1 MHADVAAF
9 DGREPLRF
17 SAIIT
22 PHRSLSLN
30 GFRWLMLVL
39 VAVSILVGLGFILVG
54 AWPVFGFFGLDVA
67 LLYWAFRRNYR
78 DAEISEQV
86 EITDSSLVVRKQLP
100 RQPPRE
106 WRLIPYWVRV
116 ELVEDE
122 ELETCGPLWLVSHGK
137 RLEIGSFLS
146 PDERRDLAGA
156 LRRALQ
162 AGRASR

>member
-1 MHADVAAF
+1 MPQQKDAD
-9 DGREPLRF
+9 EPFFRALL
-17 SAIIT
+17 T
-22 PHRSLSLN
+22 PHRSLGRK
-30 GFRWLMLVL
+30 GFVTLMLVL
-39 VAVSILVGLGFILVG
+39 LLAWASTGIVFLSMG

-86 EITDSSLVVRKQLP
+86 EITDSSLVVRKQFP